1 MIIAAIVAG
10 GSGTRMGGEL
20 PKQFIDLCG
29 KPVIIRTIESFL
41 GHSRV
46 DAAVVG
52 INPAYYDYMKELAA
66 RYLPGERVFITNGG
80 ASRNETIENIISY
93 SLSELGCSDSDIIL
107 SHDAVRPF
115 VSKKLIDSSIAA
127 TEGCVICTAA
137 VPEVDT
143 VAVSE
148 DGFTVESFPDRSRL
162 YRIQT
167 PQTFRAGRFTEI
179 FGSLSAEE
187 KQKATDVCSL
197 FLLRGYKTAIV
208 QGDYTNIKLTYPEDL
223 MIAKSILN
231 PV

>member
-20 PKQFIDLCG
+20 PKQFLDLCG

-41 GHSRV
+41 RHTRV

-52 INPAYYDYMKELAA
+52 INPAYYGYMKELAE
-66 RYLPGERVFITNGG
+66 RYIPDSRVYITNGG
-80 ASRNETIENIISY
+80 ESRNETIEKIISY

-115 VSKKLIDSSIAA
+115 VSERLIDESIAA
-127 TEGCVICTAA
+127 MDKHTICTAA

-148 DGFTVESFPDRSRL
+148 NGITVDSFPDRSRL

-167 PQTFRAGRFTEI
+167 PQTFRAGSFNSI
-179 FGSLSAEE
+179 CGSLSAEE
-187 KQKATDVCSL
+187 KLRATDVCSL
-197 FLLRGYKTAIV
+197 FLIRGYKTAIV

-223 MIAKSILN
+223 IIAKSIIN